1 MAFFEAVKSKAKTQ
15 SKTVTAGTS
24 ATTVMPDSG
33 YDGLSEV
40 TVNPTPSQTKS
51 VTATTSTQTV
61 TPDSG
66 KLLSSITVN
75 PQVHEA
81 TYNASLRAAALDM
94 GANNNNRYVNT
105 NSVPNSNSNTYTF
118 ASGDTGG
125 TKDMGETNSY
135 RYVNATNVYNKGKA
149 DAGDLSSVTST
160 LIGSH
165 SAGTYTQAVTDGK
178 EYLLAYYALGTRSIT
193 LDSGYSSKHDVI
205 VQEGINM
212 QYFKASGS
220 SLSYTVNA
228 SSGSISQ
235 ISLIG

>member
-1 MAFFEAVKSKAKTQ
+1 MAWFLAMVKKALLQ
-15 SKTVTAGTS
+15 A
-24 ATTVMPDSG
+24 
-33 YDGLSEV
+33 
-40 TVNPTPSQTKS
+40 KS
-51 VTATTSTQTV
+51 VTATTSQQTV
-61 TPDSG
+61 SPDNG
-66 KLLSSITVN
+66 YDGLSSVTVN
-75 PQVHEA
+75 PQNHTA
-81 TYNASLRAAALDM
+81 TYTATSRAAALDM

-105 NSVPNSNSNTYTF
+105 NSVPNSNSSTYTF

-149 DAGDLSSVTST
+149 DAGGLSGATAT

-178 EYLLAYYALGTRSIT
+178 EYLLAYYALSPRSIT
-193 LDSGYSSKHDVI
+193 LNSGYSSKHDVTI
-205 VQEGINM
+205 QDGLCM

-235 ISLIG
+235 ITLIG